1 MTATADRYE
10 RAPELF
16 REHDPLIEQRVGR
29 DLVLAAHR
37 DRHDTSRWYVLAYDA
52 DGNYLSR
59 IASGT
64 MIQHVAATWAS
75 AVATARDLYPHHI
88 GPDPVA
94 VIENE
99 IARIEAEVKAR
110 DELS

>member
-1 MTATADRYE
+1 MTATADQFE
-10 RAPELF
+10 TAPELF

-29 DLVLAAHR
+29 DLVIAAHR

-75 AVATARDLYPHHI
+75 AVAAARDLYPLHV

-94 VIENE
+94 PFEDA
-99 IARIEAEVKAR
+99 IARLA
-110 DELS
+110 DPL